1 MTNLAVPHGQ
11 SYRGGMNDAPDNSA
25 APALQRT
32 LGGWQV
38 LFYGLGSMLGAGIY
52 GLVGKG
58 AGIMGNAIW
67 AGFVTAMVA
76 ALLTGLSYASVGSRH
91 PKAGGAAYITGRAFR
106 SPVLSTTVGV
116 AVMMSGLTSM
126 ATGLQV
132 IAVKLLESHQGEK
145 LMKFISSQ
153 SVLGWLDSSLS
164 IKCIAIAI
172 AALVGVV
179 IFRGIRES
187 IWLNTLCTV
196 IEAGGLLFIIAVGC
210 RFWGSVDYFETPPV
224 VAGSDGVGGLTAAL
238 LMQGALLTFFSFIGF
253 EDILNVSEE
262 VKNPRRDVPFGL
274 VGAMIL
280 ATLIYVAVA
289 ITAVS
294 VLGWEALSKSEHPL
308 DEVAARAA
316 PWFTGLDKVFY
327 AVTIF
332 AIGNTALLN
341 YLMGSR
347 LLYGMGT
354 QGLLPPVLSRIHSR
368 RQTPHVAIV
377 CLFAIVAALV
387 SAGDVKALAEATVLL
402 LLAVFALMNAAL
414 VILKRRPGEEHGGF
428 EIPVL
433 VPVLGALVCAVLF
446 GNRLYQAVISKDDAM
461 RTAPLVALAILAAGM
476 VIGMVR
482 GKQSRV

>member
-1 MTNLAVPHGQ
+1 MI
-11 SYRGGMNDAPDNSA
+11 DAPENSG
-25 APALQRT
+25 APGLQRT

-58 AGIMGNAIW
+58 AEIMGNAIW

-76 ALLTGLSYASVGSRH
+76 ALLTGLSYASAGSRH
-91 PKAGGAAYITGRAFR
+91 PKAGGAAFITGRAFG
-106 SPVLSTTVGV
+106 SPVLSTAVGV

-132 IAVKLLESHQGEK
+132 IAGKLLPGDDTGMMVKLL
-145 LMKFISSQ
+145 
-153 SVLGWLDSSLS
+153 
-164 IKCIAIAI
+164 AIGL
-172 AALVGVV
+172 AALVGAV

-187 IWLNTLCTV
+187 IWLNTICTV
-196 IEAGGLLFIIAVGC
+196 IEAGGLIFIIIVGS
-210 RFWGSVDYFETPPV
+210 RFWGSVDYFETPPLK
-224 VAGSDGVGGLTAAL
+224 AGSDGAAGLSAAL

-262 VKNPRRDVPFGL
+262 VKNPRRNVPFGL
-274 VGAMIL
+274 VGAMCA

-294 VLGWEALSKSEHPL
+294 VLGWEALSKSAHPL

-316 PWFTGLDKVFY
+316 PWFTGIDKVFFV
-327 AVTIF
+327 VTIF

-354 QGLLPPVLSRIHSR
+354 QGLLPPVLSRVHLR
-368 RQTPHVAIV
+368 RHTPHVAIV
-377 CLFAIVAALV
+377 CLFGIVTALI
-387 SAGDVKALAEATVLL
+387 SAGDVKAMAEATVLL
-402 LLAVFALMNAAL
+402 LLAVFTLMNAAL
-414 VILKRRPGEEHGGF
+414 VILKRRPGEQPGGF
-428 EIPVL
+428 EIPL
-433 VPVLGALVCAVLF
+433 LIPVLGALVCAVLF
-446 GNRLYQAVISKDDAM
+446 GNRLYQAVGSDDSAV
-461 RTAPLVALAILAAGM
+461 RTPPRVAVANLVAGI
-476 VIGMVR
+476 VIGVLR
-482 GKQSRV
+482 ANRRAA